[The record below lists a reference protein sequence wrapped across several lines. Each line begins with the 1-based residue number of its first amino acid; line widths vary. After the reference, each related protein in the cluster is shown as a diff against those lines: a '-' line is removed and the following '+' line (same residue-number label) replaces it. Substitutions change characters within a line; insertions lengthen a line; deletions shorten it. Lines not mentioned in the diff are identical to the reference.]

1 MGDRYQWDTKCQKCG
16 ATIEVY
22 YAPSCE
28 MTTVKCWGC
37 GTVFDIEQSFHLVE
51 SSGDKASAQEEGKVT
66 PSGSEIISDADA
78 RRLLSDAG
86 YFRTEDNIPAPSPAP
101 INAEISGVDFTQPG
115 AKLVIHPDPR
125 FGFPAPLPKEVEEAM
140 DTLHEAAY
148 DGLCYKYHAKD
159 NVEWWD
165 AVLKAEVVIKTALQ
179 RYRELGVVVED

>member
-1 MGDRYQWDTKCQKCG
+1 MITKEQMLQTLEETDRDLANWPDPMGWLAEKRKVLR
-16 ATIEVY
+16 AIR
-22 YAPSCE
+22 AL
-28 MTTVKCWGC
+28 
-37 GTVFDIEQSFHLVE
+37 IE

-115 AKLVIHPDPR
+115 AKLVIHPNPR

-179 RYRELGVVVED
+179 RYRELGIEVGD